1 MGGSDCEVLGG
12 GWLAQPTNAWSS
24 LAFAVAALVVS
35 VRAGRTGARPAR
47 GVPLRLHRWGGT
59 AASGLVAVGSFAY
72 HGPQPSWAG
81 GVHDGSIAMLLAVVV
96 AALVSWI
103 WRSSA
108 QADRGDAVLLAVA
121 AAAVVLGGV
130 AWALGHTD
138 GPLCAPSSWF
148 QWHAVWHVL
157 AAVAAASAL
166 LATAGAPGRQVALGR
181 RRMRASPA
189 ASEREQPA

>member
-72 HGPQPSWAG
+72 HGPQPSWARG
-81 GVHDGSIAMLLAVVV
+81 AHDGSIVVLVVVV
-96 AALVSWI
+96 AALLTAR
-103 WRSSA
+103 RS
-108 QADRGDAVLLAVA
+108 GLDARMLTVAAVA
-121 AAAVVLGGV
+121 IALGGV
-130 AWALGHTD
+130 AWFLGRTD

-157 AAVAAASAL
+157 AATAAASAL
-166 LATAGAPGRQVALGR
+166 VATTAPGWRSAGR
-181 RRMRASPA
+181 FRRARAPQ
-189 ASEREQPA
+189 EREQPA